1 MKKIEVVE
9 IQRHDLILRV
19 VAFDLYCDDPFDGL
33 LQQSLKCVGSF
44 SGIQLFG
51 QLLRDGRTTSRIV
64 LAHDATLHHG
74 TPQRFGVDAAM
85 VVETFVFCGHQRL
98 EEMGRYAIG
107 SHKNAVFAGRPS
119 AQQFT
124 IGSQCLRCE
133 FIDGILDALEIRHVA
148 DPSTFDCDDEKCSR
162 EDKTKQQ

>member
-1 MKKIEVVE
+1 M
-9 IQRHDLILRV
+9 
-19 VAFDLYCDDPFDGL
+19 
-33 LQQSLKCVGSF
+33 
-44 SGIQLFG
+44 
-51 QLLRDGRTTSRIV
+51 
-64 LAHDATLHHG
+64 LAHDATFHHG

-119 AQQFT
+119 AQQFS

-148 DPSTFDCDDEKCSR
+148 DPSTFDSDNEKYSR